1 MSIWSYGVSASR
13 QAFLG
18 GVTAAAF
25 TAALVAPILV
35 PDASAQQSLGEVA
48 KKETARR
55 KDVEKTAKV
64 YTNGDLRGAPTPS
77 AARPA
82 APATTPPSAPATTA
96 PAADGTPDSS
106 AGQKPDAK
114 APAPG
119 PKSDEATWR
128 GRRQSIQE
136 SLDRSKVFA
145 DALQS
150 RINGLTADFAARD
163 DPAQRSAVAGDRQK
177 SLTELERVKK
187 EVQQY
192 TKELADLLEEGRK
205 SGVPAGWLR

>member
-1 MSIWSYGVSASR
+1 MSVWSNSVSVSR
-13 QAFLG
+13 QAVLG
-18 GVTAAAF
+18 GAVAFAIVAAI
-25 TAALVAPILV
+25 LAPE
-35 PDASAQQSLGEVA
+35 ASAQQPLGEVA
-48 KKETARR
+48 KKEQARR
-55 KDVEKTAKV
+55 KDVDKTAKV

-77 AARPA
+77 MGTPA
-82 APATTPPSAPATTA
+82 APAPETTPSTTTPAPDAKS
-96 PAADGTPDSS
+96 GSS

-119 PKSDEATWR
+119 PKNDEATWR

-136 SLDRSKVFA
+136 SIDRSKVFA

-150 RINGLTADFAARD
+150 RVNGLTADFAARD
-163 DPAQRSAVAGDRQK
+163 DPAQRSTVAGERQK

-187 EVQQY
+187 EIQQY
-192 TKELADLLEEGRK
+192 TKELADLQEEARK